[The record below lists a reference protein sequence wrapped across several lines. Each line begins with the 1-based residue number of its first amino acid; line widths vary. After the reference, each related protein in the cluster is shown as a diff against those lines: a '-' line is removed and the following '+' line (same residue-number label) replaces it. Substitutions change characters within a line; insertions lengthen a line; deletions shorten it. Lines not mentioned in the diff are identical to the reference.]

1 MISLQR
7 GPPNV
12 AADNL
17 RRVNGRYLAPDWV
30 VPIPADF
37 YPHQPGTNQNCRNC
51 NNPDQAFLHRQPPW
65 LSYRLILPRL
75 YSPLI
80 SAAVIASI
88 VPFGSVA
95 SAAWI
100 HSFRSASALPLS
112 SPSAYTGL
120 VYLPI
125 RNIVLFQ
132 LLLFSKDSA
141 PAQEPQK
148 AQKPP
153 RMTFHPRRCGGV

>member
-1 MISLQR
+1 M
-7 GPPNV
+7 
-12 AADNL
+12 AAILL
-17 RRVNGRYLAPDWV
+17 RIGLSRSRQ
-30 VPIPADF
+30 IF

-75 YSPLI
+75 YSPLV
-80 SAAVIASI
+80 SAAAIVSI

-132 LLLFSKDSA
+132 LLHFFEGQRPGTGAAKGAKTAADDLSSA
-141 PAQEPQK
+141 AVWWSI
-148 AQKPP
+148 
-153 RMTFHPRRCGGV
+153 GGSNP